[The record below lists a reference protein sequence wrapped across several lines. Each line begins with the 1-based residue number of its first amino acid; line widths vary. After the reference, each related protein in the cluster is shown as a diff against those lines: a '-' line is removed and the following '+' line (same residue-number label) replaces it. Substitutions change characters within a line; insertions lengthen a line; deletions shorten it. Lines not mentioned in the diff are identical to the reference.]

1 MRLRIRRGPGPDP
14 LATATAVFVQSCQ
27 QSATGFVVYLSDLQE
42 MIGNSEIGLEIRGVT
57 KLLDTE
63 AVVVAGITV
72 NGASELGLV
81 RSLFVFENGEWL
93 MGGC

>member
-1 MRLRIRRGPGPDP
+1 MF
-14 LATATAVFVQSCQ
+14 AQSCQ
-27 QSATGFVVYLSDLQE
+27 QSATGFVVYLRDLQE
-42 MIGNSEIGLEIRGVT
+42 MIGNSEIGLEIRGVA

-63 AVVVAGITV
+63 AVVVAEITV